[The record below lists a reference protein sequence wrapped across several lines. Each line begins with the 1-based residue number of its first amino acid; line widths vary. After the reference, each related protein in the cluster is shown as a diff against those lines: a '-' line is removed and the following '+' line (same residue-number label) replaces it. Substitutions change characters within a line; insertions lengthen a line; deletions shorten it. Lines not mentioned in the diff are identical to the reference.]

1 MTKRG
6 QKKFRHA
13 KKLQILA
20 LSMDVYNTDVTHGT
34 PWLDQLE
41 PNHRNFDAKE
51 ICVKKSSYTAFNIG
65 TALA

>member
-1 MTKRG
+1 MQKTK
-6 QKKFRHA
+6 
-13 KKLQILA
+13 ILA